1 MCDCGCDGNRV
12 CRGPVS
18 TVVKPWG
25 GEELLAHTDLYA
37 LKRIYVKPGSRPS
50 LQYHERKS
58 ESLYLLSGLMTIEI
72 GDSQETLVTDQ
83 LRPGETVDVP
93 VRKIH
98 RVTALEDS
106 VLIEVSTPEL
116 DDVVRIEDD
125 YGRES

>member
-1 MCDCGCDGNRV
+1 MTTSNNETRP

-37 LKRIYVKPGSRPS
+37 LKSIHVRVGTRPS

-58 ESLYLLSGLMTIEI
+58 ESLYLLSGLMKIEL
-72 GDSQETLVTDQ
+72 GDSKDSLVEDQ
-83 LRPGETVDVP
+83 LHPGETVDIP
-93 VRKIH
+93 KGRIH
-98 RVTALEDS
+98 RVTAIEDS

-116 DDVVRIEDD
+116 DDVVRVEDD
-125 YGRES
+125 YGRQS